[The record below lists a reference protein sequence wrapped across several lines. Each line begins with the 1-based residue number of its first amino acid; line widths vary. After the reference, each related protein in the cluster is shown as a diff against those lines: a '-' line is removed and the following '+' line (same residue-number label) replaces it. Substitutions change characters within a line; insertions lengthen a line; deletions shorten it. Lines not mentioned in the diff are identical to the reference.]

1 MPRPAVHRLVVLAV
15 LGATACGTVRV
26 GSVYGDG
33 RTEPSTRTL
42 PGAPTGT
49 SVRPLPVPGATQP
62 EVPPS
67 VLPPGELPGP
77 STGTR
82 YAGERRACRTSGVP
96 RGWIAVAY
104 VDGAGSQCPARTG
117 VDSLATSMV
126 LTRHSGLPRGAEL
139 DVCADQRLPR
149 GWERVLHE
157 DTEDAT
163 ACPGAAPEGQS
174 TTRRIRRRT

>member
-1 MPRPAVHRLVVLAV
+1 MPRPSVHCVVVLAL
-15 LGATACGTVRV
+15 LGATACGAVRV
-26 GSVYGDG
+26 GSIHGDTRDG
-33 RTEPSTRTL
+33 ASPRTL
-42 PGAPTGT
+42 PGAPPGT
-49 SVRPLPVPGATQP
+49 SVIPVTGPTRP

-77 STGTR
+77 GTGTR

-163 ACPGAAPEGQS
+163 ACPGAAPEGQA